1 MACNPGVEPVS
12 LALTGRFPEPPGK
25 PLVVNYSVINQSQF
39 FLWKFASK
47 TISWKIS
54 FTIGYTWNKLYFFI
68 AYHIRDNYKV
78 PIK

>member
-1 MACNPGVEPVS
+1 MLLVVNCCFSHCVHLLQPHDCNPGVEPVS
-12 LALTGRFPEPPGK
+12 LALAGRFPEPPGK

-54 FTIGYTWNKLYFFI
+54 FTIGYT
-68 AYHIRDNYKV
+68 
-78 PIK
+78 